1 MRFMQ
6 EFNLS
11 RNTLQTSFAN
21 FKLCLKVK
29 KYLYKICFFLKQL
42 IIAFRPFSITHN
54 KHNYV
59 IIVQ

>member
-29 KYLYKICFFLKQL
+29 KCLNKICFFLKQL
-42 IIAFRPFSITHN
+42 IIAFSITYN
-54 KHNYV
+54 KHNYY